1 MKPIHTPIA
10 IRMEFVGFACGNGA
24 RGIGMRARCPKQH
37 LRVNWRLNSR
47 SSATD
52 STDSLSAPCSR
63 DTMRGPE
70 QKGMARALQKRMA
83 RALLEHQR
91 REKNPKNPV
100 LHAKQLRALEI
111 LAGLKKPFAP
121 PSSKTPPDSTD

>member
-1 MKPIHTPIA
+1 MKPIHTPDRDPNG
-10 IRMEFVGFACGNGA
+10 IRRLRLWERA

-70 QKGMARALQKRMA
+70 QKGMARAL
-83 RALLEHQR
+83 LEHQR
-91 REKNPKNPV
+91 REKNPKNPA